1 MELLIVVAILLII
14 ASIAIPKYNDARMSA
29 QEMATVQTM
38 KTIQTVQV
46 QYYSQF
52 GRFAANLT
60 ELGPAQGGK
69 QSAAAAD
76 LVSADLATGEK
87 AGYRYTLTGTP
98 AGYTLTAVPI
108 AYGTTGR
115 RTFYTDQN
123 GVVRENWGAE
133 PATPNSKEL
142 GSAAK

>member
-52 GRFAANLT
+52 GRFATSLS

-69 QSAAAAD
+69 QSAAASD
-76 LVSADLATGEK
+76 LISSDLATGEK
-87 AGYRYTLTGTP
+87 SGYRYTLTGTP
-98 AGYTLTAVPI
+98 SGYTLNATPVAF
-108 AYGTTGR
+108 GSTGR

-123 GVVRENWGAE
+123 GVVRQHWGAE
-133 PATPNSKEL
+133 PATAASEEL
-142 GSAAK
+142 GSVSK